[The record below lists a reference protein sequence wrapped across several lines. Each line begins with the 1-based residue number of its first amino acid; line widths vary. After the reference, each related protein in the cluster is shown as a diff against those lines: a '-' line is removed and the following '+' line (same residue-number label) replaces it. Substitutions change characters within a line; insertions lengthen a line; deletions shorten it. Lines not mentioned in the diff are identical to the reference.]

1 MTPPAVADGS
11 WSALRAGSSAT
22 SISTMATIQA
32 SFANAAE
39 FFNSLLVGREL
50 IPDAAERWM
59 LPVVDL
65 DPATRLAAAV
75 AALAVLL
82 MGNSERRRQDVAG
95 NCEDAAPAMVG
106 GAHLPAEG
114 DGRLHRGQ
122 SRVRELLADFIG
134 T

>member
-1 MTPPAVADGS
+1 M
-11 WSALRAGSSAT
+11 
-22 SISTMATIQA
+22 
-32 SFANAAE
+32 
-39 FFNSLLVGREL
+39 GREL

-82 MGNSERRRQDVAG
+82 MGNSEQRRQDVAG
-95 NCEDAAPAMVG
+95 DSEGAAPATVE

-114 DGRLHRGQ
+114 DGRLRRGQ
-122 SRVRELLADFIG
+122 SRVRELLADFIR